1 MEIRSSKHGHRLH
14 TLVILILFLVFAL
27 SSVSVLMYG
36 TKVYKSV
43 TEKTN
48 ENYSLR
54 TGLIYLSNKIKAADK
69 SSIYMD
75 TYQKVDMLVIPEE
88 IEGQMYET
96 RIYCY
101 NGQLREIFTDVGND
115 IPLDGGLYIT
125 DMKNLTISE
134 KNKWLLEIE
143 AEYED
148 IGKRKLIVNIKEEQ

>member
-43 TEKTN
+43 TEKTD

-125 DMKNLTISE
+125 DMKNLTITE
-134 KNKWLLEIE
+134 KNKGLLEIE

>member
-14 TLVILILFLVFAL
+14 TLVILILFLVFVL

-134 KNKWLLEIE
+134 KNKGLLEIE

>member
-43 TEKTN
+43 TEKTD

-101 NGQLREIFTDVGND
+101 NGQLREIFTDVEND

-134 KNKWLLEIE
+134 KNKGLLEIE

-148 IGKRKLIVNIKEEQ
+148 IGKRKLIVNIKDEQ

>member
-43 TEKTN
+43 TEKTD

-134 KNKWLLEIE
+134 KNKGLLEIE

>member
-134 KNKWLLEIE
+134 KNKGLLEIE

>member
-43 TEKTN
+43 TEKTD

-54 TGLIYLSNKIKAADK
+54 TGLIYLSNKITAADK

-134 KNKWLLEIE
+134 KNKGLLEIE

>member
-14 TLVILILFLVFAL
+14 TLVILILFLVFSL

-43 TEKTN
+43 TGKTD

-134 KNKWLLEIE
+134 KNKGLLEIE

>member
-1 MEIRSSKHGHRLH
+1 MIKICDICNNKFE
-14 TLVILILFLVFAL
+14 
-27 SSVSVLMYG
+27 
-36 TKVYKSV
+36 TKS
-43 TEKTN
+43 
-48 ENYSLR
+48 
-54 TGLIYLSNKIKAADK
+54 A
-69 SSIYMD
+69 
-75 TYQKVDMLVIPEE
+75 
-88 IEGQMYET
+88 T

-134 KNKWLLEIE
+134 KNKGLLEIE

>member
-14 TLVILILFLVFAL
+14 TLVILILFLVFSL

-43 TEKTN
+43 TEKTD

-134 KNKWLLEIE
+134 KNKGLLEIE